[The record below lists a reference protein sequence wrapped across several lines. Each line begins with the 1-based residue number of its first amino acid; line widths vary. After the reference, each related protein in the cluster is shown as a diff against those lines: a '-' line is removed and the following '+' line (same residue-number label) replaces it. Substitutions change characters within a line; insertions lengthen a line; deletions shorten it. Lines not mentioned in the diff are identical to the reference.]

1 MTKAE
6 RAYMDRVAAL
16 GCIVPGCGSPAQLH
30 HPRSGQGKAQR
41 AQDWLVVPLCK
52 FHHDP
57 PEGIHAPRTFYTR
70 HRLDEWDLV
79 AMVIERLNG

>member
-1 MTKAE
+1 MSRGKALQ
-6 RAYMDRVAAL
+6 AYMDAAQAL
-16 GCIVPGCGSPAQLH
+16 GCLVCGDPAQLH

-70 HRLDEWDLV
+70 HRLDEMDLL
-79 AMVIERLNG
+79 AMTIERLNT